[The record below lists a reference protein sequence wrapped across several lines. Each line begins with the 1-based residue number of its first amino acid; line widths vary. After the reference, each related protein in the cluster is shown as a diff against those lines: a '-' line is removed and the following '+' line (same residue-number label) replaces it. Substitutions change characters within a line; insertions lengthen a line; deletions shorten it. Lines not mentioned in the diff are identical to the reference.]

1 MKHYKD
7 KECEC
12 QRILSEESDIF
23 NVISGHGCFIVRL
36 KPLFLLTFC
45 CVVFYVN
52 VRFPMC

>member
-1 MKHYKD
+1 MKRQSK
-7 KECEC
+7 EC
-12 QRILSEESDIF
+12 QRILVEESDIF